1 MLPGRSKYWDRSHR
15 KPLESLKSRFSG
27 TRLREPLQLSEDHFL
42 SLIFVRRARSAVF
55 GTGLFSDPAWDIL
68 LELYA
73 ARLGKRTMSLSELAR
88 AIETPLSTTKRWVVE
103 LEGRGLINVTAGTT
117 DPGPAQVE
125 LTQDASSKL
134 EHLGDHWGSAFV
146 SI

>member
-1 MLPGRSKYWDRSHR
+1 MHL
-15 KPLESLKSRFSG
+15 
-27 TRLREPLQLSEDHFL
+27 TEDHIL
-42 SLIFVRRARSAVF
+42 SVIFVRRARSAVF

-73 ARLGKRTMSLSELAR
+73 ARLGKRTMLLPELAR
-88 AIETPLSTTKRWVVE
+88 ATETPVSTTRRWVAALNERDLV
-103 LEGRGLINVTAGTT
+103 NVSTNLMEP
-117 DPGPAQVE
+117 DWIRVE
-125 LTQDASSKL
+125 LTDAAATKL